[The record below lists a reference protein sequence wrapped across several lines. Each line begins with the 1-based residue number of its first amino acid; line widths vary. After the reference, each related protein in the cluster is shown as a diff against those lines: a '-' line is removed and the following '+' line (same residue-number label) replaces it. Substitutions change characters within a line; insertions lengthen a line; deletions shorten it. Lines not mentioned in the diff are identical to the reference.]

1 MAQNFAALKSFFT
14 VKFPHLT
21 SNAFYI
27 TGESYAGRYIPQLSV
42 EILKRKFPSNF
53 RGVAIGNG
61 YLDSDLIDQT
71 RPLYWKTHGL
81 ANPLVNPYN
90 ILADCNDFFKN
101 EGACSGV
108 NFLSKWMNRADV
120 QRAIHIYSPNGSLPL
135 HWVFLN
141 RMLPYEWGTGSMAK
155 EVKALVDAPQRLKV
169 VIYNGDL
176 DTVCDFIADQ
186 RFEFLV
192 LNFNF
197 G

>member
-1 MAQNFAALKSFFT
+1 MGQNFAALQSFFNA
-14 VKFPHLT
+14 KFPHLA
-21 SNAFYI
+21 SNPFYI

-42 EILKRKFPSNF
+42 EIIKTNLPSNF

-61 YLDSDLIDQT
+61 YLDPELIFQT
-71 RPLYWKTHGL
+71 QQFYADTHGL
-81 ANPLVNPYN
+81 SATVNPYN
-90 ILADCNDFFKN
+90 ILADCEDSLPG

-108 NFLSKWMNRADV
+108 HFLSKWMNRADV

-155 EVKALVDAPQRLKV
+155 EVKALVGAPQGLKV

-197 G
+197 E